1 MRLLDEP
8 DVLEVLELLVWPVRL
23 EDEEVVVVLPV
34 RLVLELLVEPVRL
47 VLELLVALVRDVP
60 VVVVVVVLAATRC
73 CSSRALEML
82 AERLSLATRLE
93 NDCSG

>member
-23 EDEEVVVVLPV
+23 EDEEVVVVL
-34 RLVLELLVEPVRL
+34 PVRL

>member
-1 MRLLDEP
+1 VRLLDEP

-23 EDEEVVVVLPV
+23 EDEEVVVVL
-34 RLVLELLVEPVRL
+34 PVRL